1 MMSMT
6 NEQFLELLR
15 QRFLRF
21 KHRHP
26 HTTWEEVIKLFDDHK
41 LAVAIAMEEHGG
53 EVDVVELFNHL
64 YLVDLF
70 KESPSMR
77 VSVAYDLEARV
88 DRKKFPPATSAMEM
102 ARSFGSYL
110 IDEKMYNGLQMI
122 EDLDL
127 KTSVWLLTPTYIRA
141 KGGAIFGDKRY
152 GRTFIYH
159 NGADA
164 YYGVRG
170 FRTFITLK

>member
-1 MMSMT
+1 
-6 NEQFLELLR
+6 
-15 QRFLRF
+15 
-21 KHRHP
+21 
-26 HTTWEEVIKLFDDHK
+26 
-41 LAVAIAMEEHGG
+41 MEEHGG

-88 DRKKFPPATSAMEM
+88 DCKSFHPLL
-102 ARSFGSYL
+102 ARWKWPDRLVPILSMK
-110 IDEKMYNGLQMI
+110 KMYNGLQMI